1 VSNSI
6 KSISEAYTSML
17 INERYSMDKKPN
29 IEKDG
34 NKEIESYNVYY
45 KNKLVGSVVKIKDD
59 YWASGSDIGSS
70 DRYFSDNHRTKE
82 DAYKALVK
90 QKPHKD
96 L

>member
-1 VSNSI
+1 MSNSI

-17 INERYSMDKKPN
+17 INERYSMDKTPTM
-29 IEKDG
+29 ERDG
-34 NKEIESYNVYY
+34 NKKIESYKVYY
-45 KNKLVGSVVKIKDD
+45 KNKPVGSVVKIKDD
-59 YWASGSDIGSS
+59 YWASGSEIGSS